1 MPSPIPIDTAST
13 LARPAQYTS
22 KHVQAGGLRLHYLDY
37 GTAGRPPML
46 CVHGGAAHAHWF
58 DFVASGLN
66 DAYHVMAIDQRGHGD
81 SERAPDANYSYG
93 RYAADLGEAID
104 NLGLTN
110 LVLIGH
116 SMGGMVSLQY
126 AAQRPQRLGK
136 LIIVDSTLRMT
147 EDRIARLRDIGER
160 PGSSYASREEFITRY
175 RLRPTGT
182 TAAPHV
188 IRHLAENGSRLDD
201 DGLWRHKFDRDVYAR
216 RESIDGLPAWGKVDV
231 PALLIKGGLSE
242 RITPAI
248 RAEIEAQCPHLEFA
262 EVAGSDHHV
271 TLDNPAGFVEAVRA
285 FLTKHP

>member
-1 MPSPIPIDTAST
+1 
-13 LARPAQYTS
+13 
-22 KHVQAGGLRLHYLDY
+22 
-37 GTAGRPPML
+37 
-46 CVHGGAAHAHWF
+46 
-58 DFVASGLN
+58 
-66 DAYHVMAIDQRGHGD
+66 
-81 SERAPDANYSYG
+81 
-93 RYAADLGEAID
+93 
-104 NLGLTN
+104 
-110 LVLIGH
+110 
-116 SMGGMVSLQY
+116 LQY

-216 RESIDGLPAWGKVDV
+216 RESIDGLPAWGKVNV

-248 RAEIEAQCPHLEFA
+248 RAEILAQCPRLEFT

-285 FLTKHP
+285 FLARHP